1 MKNGQIFSILEQIAP
16 LSYQEDYDNAGLI
29 IGAYDQD
36 CTGALITLDVTDKV
50 IDEAI
55 ENNLNVIIA
64 HHPIIFR
71 PLKKITTQSDIGNM
85 VMKAIKNNISIYA
98 IHTNLDNVPTG
109 VNKKLC
115 DILEIRNPIIL
126 SPGKQDLVK
135 LVTYAPLAYADRVRM
150 ALFNAGAGKIGNYDQ
165 CSFNTPGTGTFRAGE
180 GTNPFV
186 GEQQILHS
194 ENEIRIETIFP
205 EHLGRKIIAALK
217 KNHPYEE
224 VAYDLFQLNNIN
236 SNMGSGMIG
245 TLESPVPVYTFLQ
258 QVKQKLNLPVI
269 KHTAQSDTMV
279 SKIAVCGGS
288 GSFLIHKAKATGADI
303 FLSGDI
309 KYHEFFDAGNQLII
323 ADIGHY
329 ESEQY
334 TKDLLFEV
342 LKEKIPKFAVSISKT
357 VTNPVNYL

>member
-29 IGAYDQD
+29 IGAYDQV

-55 ENNLNVIIA
+55 ENHLNLIIA

-71 PLKKITTQSDIGNM
+71 PLKTITTKNIIGKM
-85 VMKAIKNNISIYA
+85 IIKAIKNNISIYA
-98 IHTNLDNVPTG
+98 IHTNLDNVPIG

-115 DILEIRNPIIL
+115 DILGIRNPTIL
-126 SPGKQDLVK
+126 SPGRQDLIK
-135 LVTYAPLAYADRVRM
+135 LVTYAPEAYADKVRT
-150 ALFNAGAGKIGNYDQ
+150 ALFNAGAGSIGNYDQ

-180 GTNPFV
+180 GTHPFV

-194 ENEIRIETIFP
+194 ESEIRIETIFP
-205 EHLGRKIIAALK
+205 EHMRGKIIAALQ

-224 VAYDLFQLNNIN
+224 VAYDLFKLKNIN
-236 SNMGSGMIG
+236 KNIGAGMIG
-245 TLESPVPVYTFLQ
+245 TLERPIPVYTFLQ
-258 QVKQKLNLPVI
+258 QVKQKLNIPVI
-269 KHTAQSDTMV
+269 RHTAESNTLV

-288 GSFLIHKAKATGADI
+288 GSDLIHMAKVAGADI
-303 FLSGDI
+303 YLSGDI
-309 KYHEFFDAGNQLII
+309 KYHEFFDGGNQLFL